1 MIILEAEN
9 ITAGYTTEVNILY
22 DVGLCLKSGQIVSVI
37 GPNGAGKSTLL
48 KTIFG
53 ILKPTN
59 GNIRLK
65 DEDITGLKPD
75 KVANKGISY
84 VPQVD
89 NVFPSLTIQENLEMG
104 AFIRNDDY
112 SPRLNE
118 IYELFPILGERKK
131 QKAGQLSGGQRQM
144 VAMGRALMV
153 DPQVLL
159 LDEPSAGLA
168 PNLVEMIFE
177 KIIDINKTGVSMI
190 IVEQNAREA
199 LKMANHGYVLAMG
212 RNVLDDTGE
221 ALLANEEVGRLYLGG

>member
-1 MIILEAEN
+1 MIILQIN
-9 ITAGYTTEVNILY
+9 DITAGYIEVDILHN
-22 DVGLCLKSGQIVSVI
+22 VHLGVRTGEIVSVI

-53 ILKPTN
+53 LLKPRS
-59 GNIRLK
+59 GNVTLM

-75 KVANKGISY
+75 RVARKGLSY

-112 SPRLNE
+112 GQRLGE
-118 IYELFPILGERKK
+118 VYDLFPIMRERKK
-131 QKAGQLSGGQRQM
+131 QKVGQLSGGQRQM
-144 VAMGRALMV
+144 VAMGRALML

-168 PNLVEMIFE
+168 PLLVADIFE
-177 KIIDINKTGVSMI
+177 RIKEINKTGVAMI

-199 LKMANHGYVLAMG
+199 LKMTDHGYVLAMG

-221 ALLANEEVGRLYLGG
+221 ALLANEDVGRLYLGE

>member
-1 MIILEAEN
+1 MTILKTEG
-9 ITAGYTTEVNILY
+9 ITAGYTKVDILHEVNIR
-22 DVGLCLKSGQIVSVI
+22 LKSGEIVSVI

-53 ILKPTN
+53 ILKPRE
-59 GNIRLK
+59 GNVTLK
-65 DEDITGLKPD
+65 NEDITGLKPD
-75 KVANKGISY
+75 RIARKGISY

-89 NVFPSLTIQENLEMG
+89 NIFPSMTIQENLEMG

-112 SPRLNE
+112 SQRLDE
-118 IYELFPILGERKK
+118 IYDLFPILKERRK

-153 DPQVLL
+153 DPRVLL
-159 LDEPSAGLA
+159 LDEPSAGLS
-168 PNLVEMIFE
+168 PILVSDIFE
-177 KIIDINKTGVSMI
+177 KIIEINETGVSII

-212 RNVLDDTGE
+212 KNVLDDKGD
-221 ALLANEEVGRLYLGG
+221 ALLTNEEVGRLYLGG